1 MGKIKEN
8 IDMTY
13 HAEPFKV
20 RTFEVGNPSYYEFKN
35 LKDMHLDLKK
45 RTQELESSQSKLSE
59 DLKKVT
65 KTDTTNQIRVG
76 GIERG
81 MRTNNHFTW
90 SFGSVSIITIVGVV
104 SFGIVLCQKLR
115 AKNRELNQIIIKDSG
130 NNKEEKTTEVV

>member
-1 MGKIKEN
+1 MNKSYAIIDINPNCQINSDEFIVGKIKEN

-65 KTDTTNQIRVG
+65 KADTTNQSRW
-76 GIERG
+76 
-81 MRTNNHFTW
+81 N
-90 SFGSVSIITIVGVV
+90 
-104 SFGIVLCQKLR
+104 
-115 AKNRELNQIIIKDSG
+115 
-130 NNKEEKTTEVV
+130 